1 MYVVDIWDEE
11 TRRGVGPSWFTG
23 THLSLSQALKCAR
36 NWIRENGNY
45 DHYKVMHHI
54 VGCL

>member
-1 MYVVDIWDEE
+1 MYVVDIWDSK
-11 TRRGVGPSWFTG
+11 TGRGVGPNWFTG
-23 THLSLSQALKCAR
+23 MGMSLPQALKCAR
-36 NWIRENGNY
+36 KWIEENGNY